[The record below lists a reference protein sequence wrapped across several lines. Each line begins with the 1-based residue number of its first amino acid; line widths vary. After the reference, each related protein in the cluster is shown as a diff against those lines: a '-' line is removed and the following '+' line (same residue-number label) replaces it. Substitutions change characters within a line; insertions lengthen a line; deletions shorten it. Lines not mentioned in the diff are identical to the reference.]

1 MNQVETWTAL
11 LSFAHGDGIEME
23 PSTAP
28 RENITNIH
36 PTNELPQ
43 QDINEIIVK
52 EINEND
58 AKKEFNVPTVEV
70 IQSQQQHEESKS
82 SKVSK
87 LNESISFPETQTQ
100 PMGFDEI

>member
-1 MNQVETWTAL
+1 
-11 LSFAHGDGIEME
+11 ME

-28 RENITNIH
+28 RENITNIY

-52 EINEND
+52 EINENRD
-58 AKKEFNVPTVEV
+58 ANKEFNVTVEV
-70 IQSQQQHEESKS
+70 IQSQQQHTESKS